1 MSLRG
6 AIRAALNQIL
16 KPCGLEFKRIAAPSY
31 PLSERMREDSINA
44 VVRTLEASEPFFS
57 VEDWP
62 GFLARTVPVFFERW
76 SAFPIPVPDAGCGFN
91 TALVL
96 FLAARLADPE
106 VIIESGTFMGGS
118 SWVWRSAC
126 PNAELH
132 CFDLSF
138 DALAYRH
145 PSIIYHEHNWT
156 DRPLSIA
163 APGRSLCYF
172 DDHVNQAQRVLEAAE
187 RGFNRLVFDDNVPAH
202 ALHKDGY
209 PPVPTIDMIC
219 DDSLKDGD
227 VIEWVSHGRYLR
239 YHHQAA
245 LVSAARQL
253 VTAVR
258 RAPRLQAA
266 TGYPPET
273 DVAFVCLQ

>member
-1 MSLRG
+1 MSFRG
-6 AIRAALNQIL
+6 AILGTINQIL
-16 KPCGLEFKRIAAPSY
+16 KPSGLEFRRIAAPSY
-31 PLSERMREDSINA
+31 PISERMREVSIKA
-44 VVRTLEASEPFFS
+44 AVRTLEGSEPFFS

-62 GFLARTVPVFFERW
+62 GFLAHTVPVFFERW
-76 SAFPIPVPDAGCGFN
+76 AEFPIPVPDGGCDFN

-106 VIIESGTFMGGS
+106 LIVESGTHKGGS

-145 PSIIYHEHNWT
+145 PSIVYHEHNWT
-156 DRPLSIA
+156 DRPLSFTVPRRA
-163 APGRSLCYF
+163 LCYF
-172 DDHVNQAQRVLEAAE
+172 DDHVNQVRRLLEAAE

-202 ALHKDGY
+202 ALHKDGL
-209 PPVPTIDMIC
+209 PPVPTIDMMY
-219 DDSLKDGD
+219 DDSLKEGD

-239 YHHQAA
+239 YEHQAA
-245 LVSAARQL
+245 LVLAARQL
-253 VTAVR
+253 VTTVR